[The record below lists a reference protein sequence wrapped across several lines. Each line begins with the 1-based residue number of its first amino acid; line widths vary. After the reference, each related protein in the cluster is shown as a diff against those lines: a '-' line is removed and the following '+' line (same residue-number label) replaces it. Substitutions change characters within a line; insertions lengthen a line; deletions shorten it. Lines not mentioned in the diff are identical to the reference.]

1 MGGGRWVSGA
11 TSRTEPF
18 VVTDLHRVI
27 LKCTIVTA
35 FNGGNSSSNVL
46 NKVQILQSVN
56 ILGIT
61 NCEDVI
67 GLLNFLFIVLE
78 LADGG
83 ELFDKI
89 IKKT

>member
-1 MGGGRWVSGA
+1 M
-11 TSRTEPF
+11 
-18 VVTDLHRVI
+18 TDLHRVI
-27 LKCTIVTA
+27 LKCTIGTA
-35 FNGGNSSSNVL
+35 FNRGNSSSNVL
-46 NKVQILQSVN
+46 NRVQILQSVN

-67 GLLNFLFIVLE
+67 GLLNFLFMVLE

-89 IKKT
+89 IKMT